1 MEEPRMT
8 PFETQVQLPDPQIGS
23 SIINFSFLNSQKEKL
38 LSDFN
43 QKRPFHYVVIDNF
56 LNKSCAENLLKEF
69 EDTSEWSH
77 YCHYNEE
84 KKALIDQNKYSKS
97 TLEVF
102 ESLKS
107 TAFIDFLQHITKI
120 NNLLTGELEEEG
132 ANLTEVKEGGFL
144 NIHSDF
150 QSHSTKKNWKREL
163 NLLLYLNHNWKSEYN
178 GDLEFWNKNMTE
190 CKVTTV
196 PIFNR
201 CVIFKTEAH
210 TFHGHPKPLT
220 CPKDMSRKSLILYY
234 FTKKDKNIQAR
245 PTDYRARPYDSTRK
259 KILIRLDSFLVKSF
273 TYLKRAKIL
282 SDMRAGAPLKLINKI
297 FKG

>member
-1 MEEPRMT
+1 M
-8 PFETQVQLPDPQIGS
+8 

-38 LSDFN
+38 LYDFN
-43 QKRPFHYVVIDNF
+43 KKRPFHYVVIDNF
-56 LNKSCAENLLKEF
+56 LNKSKAENLLKEF
-69 EDTSEWSH
+69 QDTSEWTH
-77 YCHYNEE
+77 YCHYNE
-84 KKALIDQNKYSKS
+84 KKLALSDRKKYSKS

-107 TAFIDFLQHITKI
+107 TAFIDFLQNITKI
-120 NNLLTGELEEEG
+120 NNLLTNELEEES

-150 QSHSTKKNWKREL
+150 QSHSTKTKWKREL

-178 GDLEFWNKNMTE
+178 GDLEFWNENMME

-201 CVIFKTEAH
+201 CVIFKTEKK

-234 FTKKDKNIQAR
+234 FTEKEKKIQAY
-245 PTDYRARPYDSTRK
+245 PTDYRARPRDSIRK
-259 KILIRLDSFLVKSF
+259 KILISLDGILVKSF

-282 SDMRAGAPLKLINKI
+282 SDMRAGVPLKLINKV